1 MNIANGNV
9 RINESY
15 PNKIGYIPALDGLRA
30 IAVFLVMLLHAH
42 FHLGNGG
49 SIGVD
54 IFFCLSGFLITTLLL
69 EEYNDH
75 GSISL
80 SGFYIRRTFRLFPA
94 LYFMLFIIL
103 LYTVFFAQ
111 SFTYDVILNEIFASA
126 IYMYNLSYLWECKS
140 LLLGHTWSLAV
151 EEQFYFIWPFTLVIL
166 LRSLNINK
174 LLYGL
179 LFFIIL
185 IWFAKLSKISPIIN
199 ALVFESLFVG
209 CLFALLRWKV
219 KTLIISSFM
228 TNFAFLLLVIVGI
241 FPLSI
246 PAPLFANDFRGIFG
260 IISAFLIFG
269 LVQNRN
275 SILST
280 ILGSSFFVYFG
291 KISYALY
298 LWHVPVFKWFVWHS
312 TLPPHIKFILKF
324 IVTFILAIVSLE
336 LIEKKSIKIGRKLS
350 DRYTKNELKIEN

>member
-1 MNIANGNV
+1 MKITNGNV
-9 RINESY
+9 RINESS

-42 FHLGNGG
+42 FHLGKGG

-69 EEYNDH
+69 EEYKNH

-103 LYTVFFAQ
+103 LYTIFFAT
-111 SFTYDVILNEIFASA
+111 SFSKIILNEIFASA

-151 EEQFYFIWPFTLVIL
+151 EEQFYFFWPFILVIV
-166 LRSLNINK
+166 LRYLNINK

-179 LFFIIL
+179 LFFIVI
-185 IWFAKLSKISPIIN
+185 IWFVKLSKISPIIN
-199 ALVFESLFVG
+199 ALVFESLFIG
-209 CLFALLRWKV
+209 CLFALLRWKI
-219 KTLIISSFM
+219 KTLRISSVI
-228 TNFAFLLLVIVGI
+228 TNSAFLLLVIVGI
-241 FPLSI
+241 FPLTI
-246 PAPLFANDFRGIFG
+246 PVTLFNNDFRGVFG
-260 IISAFLIFG
+260 IISALLILG
-269 LVQNRN
+269 LVQNKD

-298 LWHVPVFKWFVWHS
+298 LWHVPVFKWFGLHS
-312 TLPPHIKFILKF
+312 TFPPHIRFVLKF
-324 IVTFILAIVSLE
+324 IVTFILAVVSLE

-350 DRYTKNELKIEN
+350 DRYTKNE